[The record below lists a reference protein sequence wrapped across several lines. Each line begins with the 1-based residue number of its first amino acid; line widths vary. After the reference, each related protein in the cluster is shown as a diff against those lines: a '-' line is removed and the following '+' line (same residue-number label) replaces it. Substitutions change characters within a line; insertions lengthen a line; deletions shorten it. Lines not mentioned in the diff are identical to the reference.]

1 MQHSHIRT
9 YDKPAR
15 ATTAVWSDASAGPSQ
30 HFAEVVMALIPAS
43 LILAAATAL
52 LVALI

>member
-1 MQHSHIRT
+1 MQHSQIRT

-15 ATTAVWSDASAGPSQ
+15 ATTAVWGQTDTGTSQ
-30 HFAEVVMALIPAS
+30 RVADVVMALVPAS